1 MFAPLRSREVL
12 EEVRMRRRGRT
23 LTWPEELDLD
33 VDALRL
39 PPERSGTWFRVL
51 SFSPFGGGERP
62 SSSALPRPVH
72 PEE

>member
-12 EEVRMRRRGRT
+12 EEVRVGPRGRT
-23 LTWPEELDLD
+23 ITWPGELDLD

-51 SFSPFGGGERP
+51 SRTLPGGEERP
-62 SSSALPRPVH
+62 SSGALPRAVH